1 MFGLM
6 SRAIITPKT
15 ISHKPKLRFHKEMII
30 HPKSKTRPIDVILV
44 NQDHVKNTMQV
55 RGQQLAEE
63 FLFSD
68 GTRLVVDYTQ
78 HLVLKCRFADQHK
91 NPSKNYIMP

>member
-30 HPKSKTRPIDVILV
+30 HPKSATRPTKIILV
-44 NQDHVKNTMQV
+44 NRDNLKNTMQV
-55 RGQQLAEE
+55 RKQMADE
-63 FLFSD
+63 FLFLD
-68 GTRLVVDYTQ
+68 GARLVVDYTQ
-78 HLVLKCRFADQHK
+78 NLVLICRFADQHK
-91 NPSKNYIMP
+91 NPSKNYIVP